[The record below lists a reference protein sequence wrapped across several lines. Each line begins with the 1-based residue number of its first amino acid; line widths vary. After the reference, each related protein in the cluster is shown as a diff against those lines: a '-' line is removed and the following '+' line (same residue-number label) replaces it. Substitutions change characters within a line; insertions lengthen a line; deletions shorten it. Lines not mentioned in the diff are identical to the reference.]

1 MHRIRVEII
10 VSVALVALT
19 CSNCA
24 ADTFCGSTLK
34 WHQHNRGSYR
44 GKSIQSC
51 VQIDARFFFRTVLH
65 RSTQH
70 NLPSADLQVWVMTVF
85 WQWQCETW
93 HPNSLRGCCG
103 SFWSRRLARC
113 SEKTH
118 GSDMQRLGNSV
129 VAMAHGND
137 DAPECY
143 LAIWKENHG
152 IWWNVW
158 MRVIASDHYKR
169 IAVKVGTFWHP
180 EQSLTY
186 VNLAQLRCAAKCQSG
201 FEVVPHVWCTVGG
214 QKCYWGR
221 TLGPGSQQDAA
232 SAWYDSKEGWNYLP
246 HGLVTR

>member
-1 MHRIRVEII
+1 MGQLWSDTSTIAVHIEENQSRV
-10 VSVALVALT
+10 
-19 CSNCA
+19 CPDRCA
-24 ADTFCGSTLK
+24 K
-34 WHQHNRGSYR
+34 
-44 GKSIQSC
+44 
-51 VQIDARFFFRTVLH
+51 FFRTVLH

-70 NLPSADLQVWVMTVF
+70 NLPSADLQVWVMTVLTMAVRNLTSE
-85 WQWQCETW
+85 Q
-93 HPNSLRGCCG
+93 S
-103 SFWSRRLARC
+103 ARMLWIFLKPATC
-113 SEKTH
+113 PVLWKTH

-143 LAIWKENHG
+143 LAIWKESHR

-169 IAVKVGTFWHP
+169 IGVKVGTFWHP